1 MRRFRFRHSPALAV
15 LVTALVVTLGG
26 AAYATIPDSAGVIHG
41 CYKIGGEG
49 FDSQRGSL
57 RVIDTDSGQSCR
69 KHETALTWNQTGP
82 QGPAGPQGNTGAQ
95 GPEGP
100 QGVQGAPGLSGYVVS
115 TNSAVVGGLST
126 IHGAATVRPEPELSV
141 AASTCR
147 TTVRT
152 VMDTM
157 LRTISTRLSR
167 SRPGLSG
174 LLELLT
180 TTARQS
186 PRFGTRP
193 APRRVDTEVV

>member
-126 IHGAATVRPEPELSV
+126 IHGAAYCPAGTVPLGGGINVSDYGTNGNGYNAQNNIHTIESFPSGTQWFV
-141 AASTCR
+141 GIVNNNSAPITAVWYATCAK
-147 TTVRT
+147 T
-152 VMDTM
+152 
-157 LRTISTRLSR
+157 S
-167 SRPGLSG
+167 
-174 LLELLT
+174 
-180 TTARQS
+180 
-186 PRFGTRP
+186 
-193 APRRVDTEVV
+193 